1 MRGTKLMI
9 KEPEGF
15 AELVDN
21 LRNEL
26 DLTRQEV
33 LNLMSIIHHYES
45 MLLSFHLQVKLDY
58 LDKNHIDKAVT
69 FAERV
74 NNKTLKDLYEEQ
86 NSITQINPDLLEFL
100 SLLNNKPTKEEIH

>member
-1 MRGTKLMI
+1 MI

-15 AELVDN
+15 AELMDN
-21 LRNEL
+21 LRDEL
-26 DLTRQEV
+26 QKERDEV
-33 LNLMSIIHHYES
+33 LNLISIIHHYES

-58 LDKNHIDKAVT
+58 LDRNHIDKAVT

-100 SLLNNKPTKEEIH
+100 SLLNDKPKKEEIH

>member
-1 MRGTKLMI
+1 MI

-33 LNLMSIIHHYES
+33 LNLMGIIHHYES

-100 SLLNNKPTKEEIH
+100 SLLNDKPKKEEIH

>member
-1 MRGTKLMI
+1 MI

-100 SLLNNKPTKEEIH
+100 SLLNNKPTKEKIH

>member
-1 MRGTKLMI
+1 MI

-15 AELVDN
+15 AELMDN
-21 LRNEL
+21 LRDEL
-26 DLTRQEV
+26 QKERDEV
-33 LNLMSIIHHYES
+33 LNLMGIIHHYES

-58 LDKNHIDKAVT
+58 LDRNHIDKAVT

-100 SLLNNKPTKEEIH
+100 SLLNDKPKKEEIH